1 MSGIGAVHLL
11 GTMLEGVHYRT
22 RPRYALKDVKGQQD
36 MQMNINTKYTRL
48 DDEKYKV
55 TLITALVFAEEKTAP
70 FVMEVVL
77 SGIFALKDDFDEEDR
92 EIILNVNCPSILFPY
107 SRECVANLSMRSE
120 YGAITL
126 PSVNFMELYQAKK
139 NRPAEAPKQPSD
151 EETTS

>member
-1 MSGIGAVHLL
+1 MSVAGGVNLL

-36 MQMNINTKYTRL
+36 MQMNVNTKHVRL

-55 TLITALVFAEEKTAP
+55 SLVTGLVFSDEKTAP

-77 SGIFALKDDFDEEDR
+77 SGVFALKGDYDDEDR
-92 EIILNVNCPSILFPY
+92 EIILSVNCPSILFPY
-107 SRECVANLSMRSE
+107 AREIVANLSMRSE

-126 PSVNFMELYQAKK
+126 PSVNFMEIYQRKK
-139 NRPAEAPKQPSD
+139 SQGDTPAPESPAEGASQ
-151 EETTS
+151 